1 MCLTLITFL
10 KSFQGVLWVS
20 DCRGND
26 SILAEPGWGGERR
39 SSRGF
44 GPLMLGLGGLC
55 QLCLPVPYQKPW
67 VLSQGRASQSLVY
80 SSQNT
85 FMAITW
91 ENFF

>member
-1 MCLTLITFL
+1 
-10 KSFQGVLWVS
+10 
-20 DCRGND
+20 
-26 SILAEPGWGGERR
+26 
-39 SSRGF
+39 
-44 GPLMLGLGGLC
+44 MLGLGGLC